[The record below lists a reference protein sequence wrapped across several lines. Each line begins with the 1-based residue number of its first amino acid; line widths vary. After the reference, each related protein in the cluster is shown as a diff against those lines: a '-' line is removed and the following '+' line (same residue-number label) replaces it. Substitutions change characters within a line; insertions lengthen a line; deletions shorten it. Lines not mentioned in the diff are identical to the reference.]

1 MDPFTDKRIEIEK
14 KKNGLLKIQPKQAV
28 GHLKSPGKGGV
39 FKQRY
44 NRKNQNQ
51 RNFTLYNSH

>member
-51 RNFTLYNSH
+51 RKFTL